1 MRIPGS
7 SLSKTGS
14 RRSENAQGVKN
25 SNPVDAVAPA
35 PAGVEDSVATG
46 NQSALVSQA
55 LQADAVGRSERVS
68 ELKSALE
75 SGSYQAD
82 PAEVSRAMIA
92 EALASNER

>member
-25 SNPVDAVAPA
+25 SNQADLVAPA
-35 PAGVEDSVATG
+35 TAGLEDSVATG

-55 LQADAVGRSERVS
+55 LQADSVGRSERVS

-82 PAEVSRAMIA
+82 PAEVSRALIA